1 MIVTGSGKELRLS
14 QFVNPSDG
22 RSLLVDT
29 SAASSLGPIK
39 GLEKLKLTLGWL
51 KPLVDGIILNPG
63 QLEKSGVELAGKEN
77 ATLLCRGDWT
87 NALRDKDYIMPV
99 KKISHFKITNVKDVM
114 NLGAMGIVGYF
125 LLGYSEDFEAMNF
138 SNISSFSSQ
147 CNEWNIPFV
156 VEILPIGPMITEHN
170 YSQSIRMGASFMVE
184 VGADV
189 IVIPNP
195 GEDIFK
201 EIKIFCPVPLLVKF
215 NEKST
220 VEAQLINN
228 CKKVL
233 SWGGN
238 GIVLGENLLGLDKIP
253 QIVKEL
259 KNAIH
264 NVHNVELRVRD

>member
-1 MIVTGSGKELRLS
+1 MTVKGSGKELRLS
-14 QFVNPSDG
+14 QLVDPSDG
-22 RSLLVDT
+22 KSLLVDT

-39 GLEKLKLTLGWL
+39 GLENLKSTLSWLKL
-51 KPLVDGIILNPG
+51 LVNGVILNPG
-63 QLEKSGVELAGKEN
+63 QLEKSEVELAGKEN
-77 ATLLCRGDWT
+77 AALLARGDWT
-87 NALRDKDYIMPV
+87 NALRDKDYIMPC
-99 KKISHFKITNVKDVM
+99 KKISHFKIIDVKDVM
-114 NLGAMGIVGYF
+114 ILGAMGIVGYF

-138 SNISSFSSQ
+138 STVSSFSTQ
-147 CNEWNIPFV
+147 CNELNLPFV
-156 VEILPIGPMITEHN
+156 VEILPIGPMITETN
-170 YSQSIRMGASFMVE
+170 YSQSIKMGASFMVE

-220 VEAQLINN
+220 GEAQLINN

-238 GIVLGENLLGLDKIP
+238 GVVLGENLLGLDKIP

-259 KNAIH
+259 KNVI
-264 NVHNVELRVRD
+264 HNVELRVGD